1 MAYRP
6 EPPRREERPQTRR
19 RRWLLIG
26 AGVIVLGVI
35 MWLGREAVL
44 ARNALHDASRQA
56 QMLQGQITDGD
67 TKNASATLVDLKAS
81 AREARTH
88 TDGPLWAAS
97 TVIPF
102 VGDSVDAVRV
112 VSRSLDVI
120 ARRALPPV
128 VRVSSSLSSD
138 MFKPRNGR
146 LDVANLQKLA
156 PSVTAA
162 SQVLTAQRARIER
175 IEDGELIGPIR
186 GQVSD
191 LKDKISDA
199 EFAASAGARAMR
211 LAPPL
216 LGADGKRRYL
226 LIFQNNAEARS
237 TGGLPGAWAILHADH
252 GKVSLGR
259 QGTVGDVGTFSKP
272 VVTLTKE
279 EKALYGDLMA
289 THFADV
295 NFTPDF
301 PRSAEIA
308 RTMIQ
313 KRSGPE
319 VDGVMSVDPVALQYL
334 LKATGPIKVADGT
347 TLNAKNAVD
356 TLLSR
361 VYEQFSHVRTQDAF
375 FADSARRVF
384 KAVISGG
391 GDSRKM
397 VNQFVKA
404 SSEHRVLL
412 WSSVKEEQSSLAQ
425 TSLSGILPGAG
436 SERPQLGFYY
446 TDATQSKMQYYLDAG
461 TTAESLGCRADGTQ
475 TFRMK
480 TILKSTAP
488 TDPSGLPLAVTGRNS
503 RVPKGSMLLSARFF
517 GPAGGT
523 FSEFRVDGKSR
534 PVSGR
539 QFYGRAVNIDAF
551 LLKPGKSVRVEATVE
566 TGKDQTGDAVLNVTP
581 GVRPTENGVS
591 IPSTCG

>member
-6 EPPRREERPQTRR
+6 EPPRREERPPRRR

-35 MWLGREAVL
+35 LWLGREAVI
-44 ARNALHDASRQA
+44 ARNALNDASREA
-56 QMLQGQITDGD
+56 QMLQRQITDGD
-67 TKNASATLVDLKAS
+67 TKKASATLVDLQAS
-81 AREARTH
+81 TRDARTH

-97 TVIPF
+97 TGIPF
-102 VGDSVDAVRV
+102 IGDSVDAVRV

-120 ARRALPPV
+120 AQRGLAPV
-128 VRVSSSLSSD
+128 VEVSSSLGSD
-138 MFKPRNGR
+138 VFKPRNGR
-146 LDVANLQKLA
+146 FDVANLQKLA
-156 PSVTAA
+156 PSVTTA

-175 IEDGELIGPIR
+175 IEDDELIGPIR

-191 LKDKISDA
+191 LKEKISNA

-216 LGADGKRRYL
+216 LGTDGKRKYL

-237 TGGLPGAWAILHADH
+237 TGGIPGAWAILSADN

-259 QGTVGDVGTFSKP
+259 QGSVGDIGTFSKP
-272 VVTLTKE
+272 VVKLTKE
-279 EKALYGDLMA
+279 EKAQYGDLMA

-301 PRSAEIA
+301 PRSAKIA
-308 RTMIQ
+308 RIMIQ
-313 KRSGPE
+313 RRIGTE

-347 TLNAKNAVD
+347 TLNAKNTVD

-361 VYEQFSHVRTQDAF
+361 VYEQFNRAKVQDAF

-384 KAVISGG
+384 TAVISGKG
-391 GDSRKM
+391 NPRKM
-397 VNQFVKA
+397 VKEFVKA

-412 WSSVKEEQSSLAQ
+412 WSSVKEEQASLAQ
-425 TSLSGILPGAG
+425 TSLSGILPAAG
-436 SERPQLGFYY
+436 SARPQLGFYY
-446 TDATQSKMQYYLDAG
+446 TDATQSKMQYYLDAR
-461 TTAESLGCRADGTQ
+461 TTAESEGCRADGTQ
-475 TFRMK
+475 TFRIE

-488 TDPSGLPLAVTGRNS
+488 TDVSGLPLAVTGRNK
-503 RVPKGSMLLSARFF
+503 RVAKGSMLLSTRFF
-517 GPAGGT
+517 GPAGGRFT
-523 FSEFRVDGKSR
+523 EFTVDGKSK
-534 PVSGR
+534 PVSGL
-539 QFYGRAVNIDAF
+539 QFYGRAVNLDAI

-581 GVRPTENGVS
+581 GVQPTENGVR